1 MIRAKFSVVCFIAWT
16 CAAIVVAGEGQF
28 KVGYVD
34 LDRVAELSRTIR
46 QKADRLEQELR
57 RQQEVIEQKREEHK
71 RLEAALE
78 LQKTILTAE
87 QVEERKKALQV
98 LASQIDDLEYQL
110 GKALRKSEKEF
121 IEPTFNRI
129 MKAIENIGKAEG
141 YDLIVRSD
149 AVLYGNPAYDL
160 TPKVILR
167 LDTTAADMPTSPSV
181 EREMKENKK

>member
-1 MIRAKFSVVCFIAWT
+1 M
-16 CAAIVVAGEGQF
+16 
-28 KVGYVD
+28 
-34 LDRVAELSRTIR
+34 
-46 QKADRLEQELR
+46 
-57 RQQEVIEQKREEHK
+57 
-71 RLEAALE
+71 
-78 LQKTILTAE
+78 TAE

-141 YDLIVRSD
+141 YDLVVRSD
-149 AVLYGNPAYDL
+149 AVLYGNPAHDL